1 MDNLSLD
8 DLALFS
14 AVADAG
20 SMVGAARRLRQP
32 KSTVSRRLQVLE
44 ERLGVRLV
52 ERTTRRLALTDIGQA
67 LYERARPALQML
79 SEAAAEAAGSQREPR
94 GRVRLTTGA
103 GMATH
108 VFSEVLA
115 EYVRLYPKVTLEL
128 DLTDRQ
134 VDIVAEGFD
143 LAIRAGELQDSS
155 LVQRKLGMSRNVL
168 VAAPAFLARH
178 ARLSRPEELTEL
190 PLLLQ
195 PGQES
200 WQLERGEERLM
211 LDMSGPIRA
220 NNIWVLRHLALCGLG
235 AARIPYFVC
244 RNDLDEGTLGI
255 VLPEWEPA
263 AYPVHILL
271 PSRRYPSP
279 AVRALLAVIDRH
291 QPALFS
297 F

>member
-1 MDNLSLD
+1 
-8 DLALFS
+8 
-14 AVADAG
+14 
-20 SMVGAARRLRQP
+20 
-32 KSTVSRRLQVLE
+32 
-44 ERLGVRLV
+44 
-52 ERTTRRLALTDIGQA
+52 
-67 LYERARPALQML
+67 
-79 SEAAAEAAGSQREPR
+79 
-94 GRVRLTTGA
+94 
-103 GMATH
+103 MATH

-220 NNIWVLRHLALCGLG
+220 NNIWVLRHLALCGMG
-235 AARIPYFVC
+235 VARIPYFVC